1 MRGGSYAVNSN
12 ELLSTKPFVPK
23 YSVETVTVA
32 ELVVAWLIQCIIIV
46 ALQGTLVWLLI
57 LEMAE

>member
-1 MRGGSYAVNSN
+1 MNSN
-12 ELLSTKPFVPK
+12 ELPNTKPFVPK
-23 YSVETVTVA
+23 YFVETVTVA
-32 ELVVAWLIQCIIIV
+32 ELVVAWLIQCIIIA